1 MPVVWEGIT
10 YWPIAEIV
18 RAATGI
24 GQASADPAT
33 DFARIRA
40 VLGAHDDG
48 DRIAEL
54 IGQAIGL
61 GQGNRHRRRPRG
73 PFSLSSRPFAEQ
85 RPLVAVLDDLQWG
98 QPLLLDLVEHVSEWS
113 HGAPILL
120 VVVARPEL
128 LEMRTSWGAES
139 GTRPRCR
146 WTR

>member
-1 MPVVWEGIT
+1 M
-10 YWPIAEIV
+10 

-61 GQGNRHRRRPRG
+61 GQGQPS
-73 PFSLSSRPFAEQ
+73 PEETPWAIQSFLETLAEA